1 MVHFLNGARVSI
13 HLSRWNIL
21 NTSFLVGTL
30 LLATVLVPIW
40 GFHSHHLL
48 LELVVCLVM
57 FLATGTAVTAG
68 YHRLF
73 SHRTYEATWPL
84 RLLLLCF
91 GAAAFE
97 NSALAWASDH
107 RIHHRFVDS
116 ERDPYAITKGFW
128 YAHWIW
134 VMEST
139 CHPLEGVDD
148 LQKDPLVRWQHRH
161 YFLIG
166 AVVALI
172 PVAIGLAIHDVW
184 GFIVMGL
191 LLRIVLTHHTTFLIN
206 SAAHVF
212 GSRPFSDANTAR
224 DNPWLAPLSFGE
236 GFHNFH
242 HMWPADYR
250 NGVRWYQWDS
260 TKWALNAFAWLGLAG
275 KFKRT
280 PEMTI
285 RRARLRME
293 AKILQTKLDLALPRH
308 SEALVIVSRL
318 TAAHERLDIAMA
330 RFQEQ
335 RNAWKHRT
343 EDWKTAMQLRR
354 KELRAAWEEWKAT
367 RMAVRAMAV
376 A

>member
-1 MVHFLNGARVSI
+1 MSI

-30 LLATVLVPIW
+30 MLAVILVPIQVI
-40 GFHSHHLL
+40 HSRHLL
-48 LELVVCLVM
+48 FELTLCLAM

-73 SHRTYEATWPL
+73 SHRAYEAAWPL
-84 RLLLLCF
+84 RLALLCF

-97 NSALAWASDH
+97 NSALAWSSDH
-107 RIHHRFVDS
+107 RVHHRYVDS
-116 ERDPYAITKGFW
+116 EKDPYAITKGFW

-139 CHPLEGVDD
+139 NHPIQGVDD

-172 PVAIGLAIHDVW
+172 PVAIGWAIHDLW
-184 GFIVMGL
+184 GSIVMAL

-212 GSRPFSDANTAR
+212 GSRPFTDANTAR

-260 TKWALNAFAWLGLAG
+260 TKWALNAFAWLGLAS

-293 AKILQTKLDLALPRH
+293 AKTLKAALDKALPPC
-308 SEALVIVSRL
+308 ETLVIISRL
-318 TAAHERLDIAMA
+318 AAAHERLDGAMA
-330 RFQEQ
+330 RFHEH
-335 RNAWKHRT
+335 REAWKHRT
-343 EDWKTAMQLRR
+343 EDWKGAMQQRR
-354 KELRAAWEEWKAT
+354 SELRAAWEEWKAT
-367 RMAVRAMAV
+367 RMAARGMAP

>member
-1 MVHFLNGARVSI
+1 MSI
-13 HLSRWNIL
+13 HLSRWNLL

-30 LLATVLVPIW
+30 LLAVVLVPLQII
-40 GFHSHHLL
+40 HTQHLIF
-48 LELVVCLVM
+48 ELSICLVM

-73 SHRTYEATWPL
+73 SHRTYVAAWPL
-84 RLLLLCF
+84 RLALLCL

-97 NSALAWASDH
+97 NSALAWSSDH
-107 RIHHRFVDS
+107 RVHHRKVDS
-116 ERDPYAITKGFW
+116 EEDPYAITKGFW

-139 CHPLEGVDD
+139 NHPLQGVDD

-172 PVAIGLAIHDVW
+172 PVALGWAVHDLW
-184 GFIVMGL
+184 GAIVMGL

-212 GSRPFSDANTAR
+212 GTRPFTDANTAR

-260 TKWALNAFAWLGLAG
+260 TKWALNAFGWLGLAS

-293 AKILQTKLDLALPRH
+293 AKTLKAKLDQALPRH

-318 TAAHERLDIAMA
+318 TAAHERLDCAMA
-330 RFQEQ
+330 RFHEQ
-335 RNAWKHRT
+335 RAAWKHRT
-343 EDWKTAMQLRR
+343 ADWKIAMHQRR
-354 KELRAAWEEWKAT
+354 AELHAAWREWKAT
-367 RMAVRAMAV
+367 RMAVRGMA
-376 A
+376 AA